1 MKMAWE
7 RHFGHRRGRIWDCC
21 KAALAGAARRAT
33 SLPDPVPALSRAGP
47 HGRPRCGH
55 RLERLPDRDPEAVR
69 ISGLKSHFVIRPT
82 GNEADRVPGMVYLL
96 NKQELEATDRYEGSD
111 YRRVVLELE
120 SGRCAFV
127 YVDPRVERTSPIS

>member
-1 MKMAWE
+1 MSSDIGLFSYGTLQQE
-7 RHFGHRRGRIWDCC
+7 PVQLLIFGRRLEGSAD
-21 KAALAGAARRAT
+21 AL
-33 SLPDPVPALSRAGP
+33 
-47 HGRPRCGH
+47 CGH

-96 NKQELEATDRYEGSD
+96 NKEELEATDRYEGSD

>member
-7 RHFGHRRGRIWDCC
+7 RHIGHRRGRIWDYC

-33 SLPDPVPALSRAGP
+33 SLPDPVPA
-47 HGRPRCGH
+47 
-55 RLERLPDRDPEAVR
+55 LERLPDRDPEAVR

-96 NKQELEATDRYEGSD
+96 NKEELEATDRYEGSD